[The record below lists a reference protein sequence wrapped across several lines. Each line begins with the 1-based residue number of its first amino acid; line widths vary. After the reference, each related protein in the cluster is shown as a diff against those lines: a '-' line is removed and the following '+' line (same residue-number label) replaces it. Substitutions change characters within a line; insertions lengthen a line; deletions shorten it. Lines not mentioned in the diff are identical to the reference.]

1 MWINLYNTQEAL
13 QHMWKYE
20 WFDSSIWVSPHEMS
34 QVLLLEKNLFNCEG
48 GVFETNWT
56 NARSD
61 FSAGKLRI
69 NHGWRDVIDGKIG
82 DGTRGV
88 LRNAGRGNH
97 LGQRG
102 VESVGYASPH
112 DTSGPIFWSTNAPG
126 LVMGTRGNDAK
137 QLFYQSIYALYS
149 YLKRV
154 IQKRAKLKEQ
164 KAEAK
169 TL

>member
-20 WFDSSIWVSPHEMS
+20 CFDSSIWVSAHEMS